1 MSDRAKEAGAGGAQ
15 PRTEHEREA
24 LRLLDA
30 AVQATRRQHQSLINI

>member
-1 MSDRAKEAGAGGAQ
+1 MSEEEQEAGAGGAQ

-30 AVQATRRQHQSLINI
+30 AVQATGGQHLSLIHI